1 MKLLEN
7 GILFNWRVW
16 RWQGKEEGLL
26 KHACGVKPA
35 KKREARLKCAQL
47 QTYAEEE

>member
-7 GILFNWRVW
+7 GILFNWRIC

-26 KHACGVKPA
+26 KCVRSVKPA

-47 QTYAEEE
+47 QTCAEGE